1 MYYIYFY
8 KLYKS
13 MNKKTIKIT
22 ESELRS
28 MIQKSLNENIDEAWY
43 DDSVKNVAKKVG
55 KGIAKG
61 VAGTALAASIGAGG
75 LYALDKGLENQERYE
90 QHLNNQSKSM
100 SVPTSEE
107 VDQWCEDHNMDPND
121 PYAVEQAYE
130 CLQNEYEEKY
140 GNDSNE
146 IYENKKSINETE
158 LVALIKENVI
168 KAIKEGHKNGIFKKL
183 V

>member
-1 MYYIYFY
+1 
-8 KLYKS
+8 

-28 MIQKSLNENIDEAWY
+28 MIQKSLNESIDEAWY

-75 LYALDKGLENQERYE
+75 LYALDKGLENQEKYE
-90 QHLNNQSKSM
+90 QNINNQANLM
-100 SVPTSEE
+100 NGPTSEE
-107 VDQWCEDHNMDPND
+107 VNQWCKEHNMNPND
-121 PYAVEQAYE
+121 PNAVNQAYE
-130 CLQNEYEEKY
+130 WLQNEYEEKNS
-140 GNDSNE
+140 NDSNE
-146 IYENKKSINETE
+146 IYENKKSFNETE

-168 KAIKEGHKNGIFKKL
+168 KAIKEGHKNGIF
-183 V
+183 

>member
-13 MNKKTIKIT
+13 MTKKTIKIT

-75 LYALDKGLENQERYE
+75 LYALDKGLENQEKYE
-90 QHLNNQSKSM
+90 QNINNQANLM
-100 SVPTSEE
+100 NGPTSEE
-107 VDQWCEDHNMDPND
+107 VNQWCKDHNMNPNE
-121 PYAVEQAYE
+121 PNAGNQADVW
-130 CLQNEYEEKY
+130 LQNEYEEKNS
-140 GNDSNE
+140 NDSNE
-146 IYENKKSINETE
+146 IYENKKSFNETE

-168 KAIKEGHKNGIFKKL
+168 KAIKEGHKNGIF
-183 V
+183 

>member
-75 LYALDKGLENQERYE
+75 LYALDKGLENQEKYE
-90 QHLNNQSKSM
+90 QNINNQANLM
-100 SVPTSEE
+100 NGPTSEE
-107 VDQWCEDHNMDPND
+107 VNQWCKDHNMHPND
-121 PYAVEQAYE
+121 PNAVNQAYE
-130 CLQNEYEEKY
+130 WLQNEYEEKNS
-140 GNDSNE
+140 NDSNE
-146 IYENKKSINETE
+146 IYENKKSFNETE

-168 KAIKEGHKNGIFKKL
+168 KAIKEGHKNGIF
-183 V
+183 

>member
-1 MYYIYFY
+1 
-8 KLYKS
+8 

>member
-1 MYYIYFY
+1 
-8 KLYKS
+8 

-75 LYALDKGLENQERYE
+75 LYALDKGLENQEKYE
-90 QHLNNQSKSM
+90 QNINNQANLM
-100 SVPTSEE
+100 NGPTSEE
-107 VDQWCEDHNMDPND
+107 VNQWCKDHNMNPND
-121 PYAVEQAYE
+121 PNAVNQAYE
-130 CLQNEYEEKY
+130 WLENEYQEKY
-140 GNDSNE
+140 GDKGSDE
-146 IYENKKSINETE
+146 IYESKKSFNKDE

-168 KAIKEGHKNGIFKKL
+168 KAIKEEAKKGIFKKL

>member
-1 MYYIYFY
+1 
-8 KLYKS
+8 
-13 MNKKTIKIT
+13 MNKKIIKIT

>member
-1 MYYIYFY
+1 
-8 KLYKS
+8 

-107 VDQWCEDHNMDPND
+107 VDKWCEDHNMDPND

>member
-75 LYALDKGLENQERYE
+75 LYALDKGLENQEKYE
-90 QHLNNQSKSM
+90 QNINNQANLM
-100 SVPTSEE
+100 NGPTSEE
-107 VDQWCEDHNMDPND
+107 VNQWCKDHNMNPND
-121 PYAVEQAYE
+121 PNAVNQAYE
-130 CLQNEYEEKY
+130 WLQNEYEEKNS
-140 GNDSNE
+140 NDSNE
-146 IYENKKSINETE
+146 IYENKKSFNETE

-168 KAIKEGHKNGIFKKL
+168 KAIKEGHKNGIF
-183 V
+183 

>member
-1 MYYIYFY
+1 
-8 KLYKS
+8 

-28 MIQKSLNENIDEAWY
+28 MIQKSLNESIDEAWY

-75 LYALDKGLENQERYE
+75 LYALDKGLENQEKYE
-90 QHLNNQSKSM
+90 QNINNQANLM
-100 SVPTSEE
+100 NGPTSEE
-107 VDQWCEDHNMDPND
+107 VNQCCKDHNMNPND
-121 PYAVEQAYE
+121 PNAVNQAYE
-130 CLQNEYEEKY
+130 WLQNEYEEKNS
-140 GNDSNE
+140 NDSNE
-146 IYENKKSINETE
+146 IYENKKSFNETE

-168 KAIKEGHKNGIFKKL
+168 KAIKEGHKNGIF
-183 V
+183 

>member
-1 MYYIYFY
+1 
-8 KLYKS
+8 
-13 MNKKTIKIT
+13 MNKKIFKIT

>member
-1 MYYIYFY
+1 
-8 KLYKS
+8 

-28 MIQKSLNENIDEAWY
+28 MIQKSLNESIDEAWY

-75 LYALDKGLENQERYE
+75 LYAIDKGLENQEKYE
-90 QHLNNQSKSM
+90 QNSNNQANLM
-100 SVPTSEE
+100 NGPTSEE
-107 VDQWCEDHNMDPND
+107 VNQWCKDHNMNPND
-121 PYAVEQAYE
+121 PNAVNQAYE
-130 CLQNEYEEKY
+130 WLQNEYEEKNS
-140 GNDSNE
+140 NDSNE
-146 IYENKKSINETE
+146 IYENKKSFNETE

-168 KAIKEGHKNGIFKKL
+168 KAIKEGHKNGIF
-183 V
+183 

>member
-1 MYYIYFY
+1 
-8 KLYKS
+8 

-28 MIQKSLNENIDEAWY
+28 MIQKSLNESIDEAWY

-75 LYALDKGLENQERYE
+75 LYALDKGLENQEKYE
-90 QHLNNQSKSM
+90 QNINKQANLMNG
-100 SVPTSEE
+100 PTSEE
-107 VDQWCEDHNMDPND
+107 VNQWCKDHNMNPND
-121 PYAVEQAYE
+121 PNAVNQAYE
-130 CLQNEYEEKY
+130 WLQNEYEEK
-140 GNDSNE
+140 NSNVSNE
-146 IYENKKSINETE
+146 IYENKKSFNETE

-168 KAIKEGHKNGIFKKL
+168 KAIKEGHKNGIF
-183 V
+183 

>member
-1 MYYIYFY
+1 
-8 KLYKS
+8 

-121 PYAVEQAYE
+121 PYAVEKAYE

-146 IYENKKSINETE
+146 IYENKKSFNETE

-168 KAIKEGHKNGIFKKL
+168 KAIKEGHKNGIF
-183 V
+183 

>member
-1 MYYIYFY
+1 
-8 KLYKS
+8 

-28 MIQKSLNENIDEAWY
+28 MIQKSLNESIDEAWY

-75 LYALDKGLENQERYE
+75 LNALDKGLENQEKYE
-90 QHLNNQSKSM
+90 QNINKQAKLMNG
-100 SVPTSEE
+100 PTSEE
-107 VDQWCEDHNMDPND
+107 VNQWCKDHNMNPND
-121 PYAVEQAYE
+121 PNAVNQAYE
-130 CLQNEYEEKY
+130 WLQNEYEEKNS
-140 GNDSNE
+140 NDSNE
-146 IYENKKSINETE
+146 IYENKKSFNETE

-168 KAIKEGHKNGIFKKL
+168 KAIKEGHKNGIF
-183 V
+183 

>member
-1 MYYIYFY
+1 
-8 KLYKS
+8 
-13 MNKKTIKIT
+13 MNKKIIKIT

-90 QHLNNQSKSM
+90 QHLNNQSKLLSG
-100 SVPTSEE
+100 PTSEE

-121 PYAVEQAYE
+121 PDAVEQAYE

-140 GNDSNE
+140 GDDSNE

>member
-1 MYYIYFY
+1 
-8 KLYKS
+8 

-28 MIQKSLNENIDEAWY
+28 MIQKSLNESIDEAWY

-75 LYALDKGLENQERYE
+75 LYALDKGLENQEKYE
-90 QHLNNQSKSM
+90 QNINNQANLM
-100 SVPTSEE
+100 NGPTSEE
-107 VDQWCEDHNMDPND
+107 VNQWCKDHNMNPND
-121 PYAVEQAYE
+121 PNAVNQAYE
-130 CLQNEYEEKY
+130 WLQNEYEEKNS
-140 GNDSNE
+140 NDFNE
-146 IYENKKSINETE
+146 IYENKKSFNETE

-168 KAIKEGHKNGIFKKL
+168 KAIKEGHKNGIF
-183 V
+183 

>member
-1 MYYIYFY
+1 
-8 KLYKS
+8 

-75 LYALDKGLENQERYE
+75 LYALDKGLENQEKYE
-90 QHLNNQSKSM
+90 QNINNQAKLM
-100 SVPTSEE
+100 NGPTSEE
-107 VDQWCEDHNMDPND
+107 VNQWCKDHNMNPND
-121 PYAVEQAYE
+121 PNAVNQAYE
-130 CLQNEYEEKY
+130 WLENEYQEKY
-140 GNDSNE
+140 GDKGSDE
-146 IYENKKSINETE
+146 IYESKKSFNKDE

-168 KAIKEGHKNGIFKKL
+168 KAIKEEAKKGIFKKL

>member
-1 MYYIYFY
+1 
-8 KLYKS
+8 
-13 MNKKTIKIT
+13 MNKKIIKIT

-28 MIQKSLNENIDEAWY
+28 MIQKSLNEDIDEAWY

-61 VAGTALAASIGAGG
+61 VAGTALAASIGAAG
-75 LYALDKGLENQERYE
+75 LYALDKGLENQDRYE

-100 SVPTSEE
+100 RVPTSEE
-107 VDQWCEDHNMDPND
+107 VDQWCKDHNMDPND
-121 PYAVEQAYE
+121 PYAVKQAYE

-140 GNDSNE
+140 GDDSNE

>member
-1 MYYIYFY
+1 
-8 KLYKS
+8 
-13 MNKKTIKIT
+13 MNKKIIKIT

-158 LVALIKENVI
+158 LVALIKDNVI

>member
-1 MYYIYFY
+1 
-8 KLYKS
+8 

-75 LYALDKGLENQERYE
+75 LYALDKGLENQEKYE
-90 QHLNNQSKSM
+90 QNINNQAKLM
-100 SVPTSEE
+100 NGPTSEE
-107 VDQWCEDHNMDPND
+107 VNQWCKDHNMNPND
-121 PYAVEQAYE
+121 PNAVNQAYE
-130 CLQNEYEEKY
+130 WLENEYQEKY
-140 GNDSNE
+140 GDKGSNE
-146 IYENKKSINETE
+146 IYESKKSFNKDE

-168 KAIKEGHKNGIFKKL
+168 KAIKEEDKKGIFKKL

>member
-1 MYYIYFY
+1 
-8 KLYKS
+8 

-28 MIQKSLNENIDEAWY
+28 MIQKSLNESIDEAWY

-75 LYALDKGLENQERYE
+75 LYALDKGLENQEKYE
-90 QHLNNQSKSM
+90 QNINNQANLM
-100 SVPTSEE
+100 NGPTSEE
-107 VDQWCEDHNMDPND
+107 VNQWCKDHNMNPND
-121 PYAVEQAYE
+121 PNAVNQAYE
-130 CLQNEYEEKY
+130 WLQNEYEEKKS
-140 GNDSNE
+140 NDSNE
-146 IYENKKSINETE
+146 IYENKKSFNETE

-168 KAIKEGHKNGIFKKL
+168 KAINEGHKNGIF
-183 V
+183 

>member
-1 MYYIYFY
+1 
-8 KLYKS
+8 

-75 LYALDKGLENQERYE
+75 LYALDKGLENQEKYE
-90 QHLNNQSKSM
+90 QNINNQAKLM
-100 SVPTSEE
+100 NGPTSEE
-107 VDQWCEDHNMDPND
+107 VNQWCKDHNMNPND
-121 PYAVEQAYE
+121 PNAVNQAYE
-130 CLQNEYEEKY
+130 WLENEYQEKY
-140 GNDSNE
+140 GDKGSDE
-146 IYENKKSINETE
+146 IYESKKSFNKDE
-158 LVALIKENVI
+158 LIALIKENVI
-168 KAIKEGHKNGIFKKL
+168 KAIKEEAKKGIFKKL